1 MKDIVNLRIQDLI
14 AKAKELEQNMQQTGV
29 QLQQVSGAIQQ
40 CHWFLA
46 ELEKQN
52 AAEEGNV

>member
-1 MKDIVNLRIQDLI
+1 MKDLVNLRIQDLI

-52 AAEEGNV
+52 ASSEVQD